1 MPYRADSIEGRLIAG
16 DDAAV
21 AQVIRWIAQV
31 MASPR
36 FWTLRAEWLDLH
48 QDAMAR
54 VLESLSRERFDPA
67 QDFRTYVQAVA
78 RYTAFEAMTLRRR
91 AAATGETDAAAADT
105 VPDRRPWPEES
116 AASVQIAR
124 LALDRAS
131 AECRA
136 LIRAYFFEQRNY
148 AEIAATLGVPVGTVK
163 SRLAR
168 CLEKIQRLLTAPGP
182 GRAAEPES

>member
-1 MPYRADSIEGRLIAG
+1 MPYRADSVEGRLIAG

-21 AQVIRWIAQV
+21 AQVVRWIAQV
-31 MASPR
+31 LASPR
-36 FWTLRAEWLDLH
+36 FWALRAEWLDLH

-54 VLESLSRERFDPA
+54 VLESLHRERFDPT

-91 AAATGETDAAAADT
+91 GAAAIGTDAAAAAT
-105 VPDRRPWPEES
+105 VPDLRPWPEEK
-116 AASVQIAR
+116 AASLQVAR

-131 AECRA
+131 TECRA

-168 CLEKIQRLLTAPGP
+168 CLEKTQRMLAAG
-182 GRAAEPES
+182 GRERAAEPES